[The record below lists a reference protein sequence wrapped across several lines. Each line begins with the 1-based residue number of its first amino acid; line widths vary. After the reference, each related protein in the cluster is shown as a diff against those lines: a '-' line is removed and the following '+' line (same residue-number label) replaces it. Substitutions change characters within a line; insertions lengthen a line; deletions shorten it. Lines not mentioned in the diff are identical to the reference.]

1 MSDTVDGE
9 IKVDTMKD
17 ITQETIPENTPN
29 KGYFILFPTPDICN
43 TAQGLS
49 LAVYGRHCLLDSLPS
64 QSNSLVELFFG

>member
-29 KGYFILFPTPDICN
+29 KGYFILFPSPDICN
-43 TAQGLS
+43 TA
-49 LAVYGRHCLLDSLPS
+49 
-64 QSNSLVELFFG
+64 